1 MGKATGFI
9 EYSRET
15 APVRPVAERLRDY
28 REVAGRLPV
37 DRVRT
42 QASRCM
48 DCGIPFCHAVGCPVY
63 NLIPEWNDLVYRGE
77 WQEALER
84 LELTNNLP
92 EITGRVCPAPCEAA
106 CTLSINQSPVTIK
119 QLELSIIEEGFTR
132 GLVRPRPP
140 VRESGKR
147 VAVVG
152 SGPAGLAAAQQL
164 RRAGHRVTVFEKDER
179 VGGIL
184 RYGIPDFKLEKWVI
198 DRRVEQMKAEGVQFE
213 TGVIIGDDISAKY
226 LRRSYGAVLIAIGA
240 REPRD
245 LIVPGRDLLGIRFAM
260 EYLRHSNRYVAGDS
274 PKEPALWAEGKVV
287 LVIGGGDTG
296 SDCVGTARRQGAAE
310 VLQLEIMPKP
320 TEWAEPWNSRWPD
333 WPNIVRTSSSHEEGC
348 ARRWSVV
355 TKRFEARGA
364 QVAQALC
371 AEVAWSDTQSK
382 GLQPVEIPA
391 SEFTVQADLVLLC
404 LGFRS
409 VRHTPLLE
417 SLGVAFD
424 ERGNIRSDAYYRT
437 SAPGVFVAGDAGTGA
452 SLVVRAIWHGRQ
464 AASCIDK
471 YLSP

>member
-1 MGKATGFI
+1 MGKANGFI
-9 EYSRET
+9 EYARQT
-15 APVRPVAERLRDY
+15 APYRPVEERVCDY

-37 DRVRT
+37 ESLRT
-42 QASRCM
+42 QGSRCM

-63 NLIPEWNDLVYRGE
+63 NLIPEWNDLVYRGQ

-92 EITGRVCPAPCEAA
+92 EITGRVCPAPCESA
-106 CTLSINQSPVTIK
+106 CTLSINSNPVTIK
-119 QLELSIIEEGFTR
+119 QLELAIIEEGFAR

-164 RRAGHRVTVFEKDER
+164 RRAGHQVTVFEKDER

-198 DRRVEQMKAEGVQFE
+198 DRRIEQMKAEGVQFE
-213 TGVIIGDDISAKY
+213 TGVTIGDDISARY
-226 LRRSYGAVLIAIGA
+226 LRRSHDAVLIATGA
-240 REPRD
+240 RQPRD
-245 LIVPGRDLLGIRFAM
+245 LPVPGRDLSGIHFAM
-260 EYLRHSNRYVAGDS
+260 EYLAHSNKCVAGES
-274 PKEPALWAEGKVV
+274 QRQSELWAQGKAV

-320 TEWAEPWNSRWPD
+320 ADWTETWNPRWPD
-333 WPNIVRTSSSHEEGC
+333 WPNILRTSSSHEEGC
-348 ARRWSVV
+348 ARRWSVI
-355 TKRFEARGA
+355 TKKFVGSGEK
-364 QVAQALC
+364 VEQAVC
-371 AEVAWSDTQSK
+371 AEVEWKDTGSK
-382 GLQPVEIPA
+382 GLQPVEVA
-391 SEFTVQADLVLLC
+391 GTEFTVRADMVLLS
-404 LGFRS
+404 LGYLH
-409 VRHTPLLE
+409 VRHTRLLE
-417 SLGVAFD
+417 ELGVTFD
-424 ERGNIRSDAYYRT
+424 ERGNVKSDARYQT

-464 AASCIDK
+464 AAEWMSQ
-471 YLSP
+471 YLAG